1 MDEQTREKVVALF
14 NQISILKSFSN
25 QEIKEK
31 FFKKG
36 LSKIVEYAPGELIIA
51 EGKYDN
57 WVYWLINGQIDVM
70 KNKIKVAA
78 FRRIGDMFGEMG
90 IVDGDARSASVLASS
105 TVVCLAI
112 DMSILDHPELEQ
124 KISKEAFCNDVA
136 HITKSRLARTTNRL
150 TESEQTLLLVKEK
163 LVETE
168 KKWNASMEML
178 SKTLQKLEEKDENTK
193 ALTRDLEAMREEL
206 KVLKG

>member
-1 MDEQTREKVVALF
+1 MDEQIREKVVALF
-14 NQISILKSFSN
+14 TQISILKSFSN
-25 QEIKEK
+25 KEIKEK

-36 LSKIVEYAPGELIIA
+36 FSKIVEYVPGEKIIA

-70 KNKIKVAA
+70 KNKIKVAT

-136 HITKSRLARTTNRL
+136 QITKSRLAKTTNRL
-150 TESEQTLLLVKEK
+150 TESEQELLLVKEK
-163 LVETE
+163 LVKTE
-168 KKWNASMEML
+168 KKWSDSMETL
-178 SKTLQKLEEKDENTK
+178 SKTLKKLEEKDEHIK
-193 ALTRDLEAMREEL
+193 ALTQDLEAARE
-206 KVLKG
+206 KQKGD